1 MADGD
6 VLEVEEV
13 RARLPCA
20 APRAFAACVFS
31 PMYVSTAYI
40 PALPTIQYLSIYLHT
55 SL

>member
-20 APRAFAACVFS
+20 VPRACAACVFS

-40 PALPTIQYLSIYLHT
+40 LPALPTIQYITTYF